1 MKSPTLCDRRP
12 ASIAHACALTFF
24 LSGSLPYSTA
34 LAQSSTGAALG
45 AGPASLPQVQVT
57 GSRISRAQAEGPAAV
72 TVLKSEDITRL
83 GFKSVGDALAS
94 LTENTG
100 FTQGEDFGNT
110 FTPAA
115 NAISLRGLGP
125 NHTLT
130 LVNGRRVADYPTA
143 YDGSVNFVNTAN
155 IPAALIDRIEVLSG
169 GASAIYGSDAIAG
182 VVNIILKKHV
192 DGTQLNLKLG
202 GTQRGG
208 GENARAQLTGG
219 LESGALQLVYGIELS
234 KRQPIWSRQR
244 DFMADTTLTGAAPAV
259 IFGRKDAT
267 SNKYITPEP
276 GACEA
281 AAGLFEGSVKS
292 FKAKSGFYCGS
303 GRGSPTYWTTQTGN
317 QSSNFAGILNYG
329 LNAHTELYAEA
340 LLGFTTTEN
349 NTRGPS
355 WTSLGGSKGYFVNG
369 STGKLETWSRRFAP
383 EEIGGAEAFN
393 RKWKDR
399 THNLVL
405 GVRGDLQGTSWSY
418 DLGFNTSGYKSKLN
432 RPRLLATVDSFFL
445 GSQQGVNA
453 DGVPIYKPDSARLFK
468 ALTPAEFAG
477 IASSN
482 QSDDRAWTHNFSATA
497 NGEVLQLPAGPLRA
511 AVLAEVG
518 SQGFENKADPRLGQG
533 LFYSTSEVA
542 NVSGDRTRWAL
553 GTELNAPLSRE
564 ITATLAGRYDSY
576 KFGGRQTGAF
586 TYNAGLEFRPTKEL
600 LLRAQHATSFRAPDM
615 NYIFTAESRGYYPS
629 STDYYRCALAGQP
642 VEKCDYA
649 DLQPGFFYVKNG
661 SKDLKSE
668 RGKSWTLGLVWSP
681 SSGFDASL
689 DLWKI
694 SISDLVT
701 DLSSDK
707 ILRDE
712 ADCRTGKQDI
722 SSPSCVDAIARVRR
736 NPVDAVLRPGEVK
749 EIVVNPINAAVQST
763 HGFDISARYGLT
775 TANAG
780 DYVFSAK
787 YTQVLS
793 YKYAQFDG
801 DATNNQVGTSKFT
814 DWPNKLITSVNWR
827 YGAFNTTLTGL
838 RNGKIVSAD
847 SKGWVSPKWIFNAS
861 SSYELSKSSSVT
873 LIVNNL
879 ANSIHRDDSGG
890 WPYYPVGYYLP
901 HGRQFWLEFNHVLGG

>member
-1 MKSPTLCDRRP
+1 MKSPTLFRSRP
-12 ASIAHACALTFF
+12 APLALAVFLAYGLPHAA
-24 LSGSLPYSTA
+24 A
-34 LAQSSTGAALG
+34 LAQTPAQPPATSTDT
-45 AGPASLPQVQVT
+45 LPQVQVT

-83 GFKSVGDALAS
+83 GFKNVGDALAS

-143 YDGSVNFVNTAN
+143 YEGSVNFVNTAN
-155 IPAALIDRIEVLSG
+155 IPAALIDRIEVLNG

-182 VVNIILKKHV
+182 VINIILKKQV
-192 DGTQLNLKLG
+192 DSTQLNLKLG

-219 LESGALQLVYGIELS
+219 LESGALSLVYAVELS

-244 DFMADTTLTGAAPAV
+244 EFMADTTLTGAAPTV
-259 IFGRKDAT
+259 IFGRKDAK
-267 SNKYITPEP
+267 SNKYITPDA
-276 GACEA
+276 GACEG
-281 AAGLFEGSVKS
+281 AAGLFDGSVKS
-292 FKAKSGFYCGS
+292 FTAKSGTYCGS
-303 GRGSPTYWTTQTGN
+303 GRGSPSFWTTQTGN
-317 QSSNFAGILNYG
+317 QSENFAGLLNYG
-329 LNAHTELYAEA
+329 LNAHTEFYAEA
-340 LLGFTTTEN
+340 LLGFTRTEN

-355 WTSLGGSKGYFVNG
+355 WTSLSASNGYFVNAN
-369 STGKLETWSRRFAP
+369 SGKLETWSRRFAP

-393 RKWKDR
+393 REWKDR
-399 THNLVL
+399 AHNLVL

-418 DLGFNTSGYKSKLN
+418 DLGLNSSGYKSKLN

-445 GSQQGVNA
+445 GAQQGVNA

-468 ALTPAEFAG
+468 ALTPAEYAS
-477 IASSN
+477 ISSSN
-482 QSDDRAWTHNFSATA
+482 QSDDRAWTRNFSATA

-533 LFYSTSEVA
+533 LFYATSEVA

-553 GTELNAPLSRE
+553 GTELNAPLTRE
-564 ITATLAGRYDSY
+564 LTGTLAGRYDSY
-576 KFGGRQTGAF
+576 KFAGRDTSAF
-586 TYNAGLEFRPTKEL
+586 TYNAGLEFRPSKEL
-600 LLRAQHATSFRAPDM
+600 LVRAQHATSFRAPDM
-615 NYIFTAESRGYYPS
+615 SYIFTAESRGYYAS
-629 STDYYRCALAGQP
+629 ANDYYRCALAGQALD
-642 VEKCDYA
+642 KCEFA
-649 DLQPGFFYVKNG
+649 GIQPNYVKNG

-668 RGKSWTLGLVWSP
+668 KGKSWGLGLVWSP
-681 SSGFDASL
+681 SSEFDASL

-712 ADCRTGKQDI
+712 ADCRTGKQNI
-722 SSPSCVDAIARVRR
+722 SSPTCVDAIARVRR
-736 NPVDAVLRPGEVK
+736 NPADAVLRPGEIK

-763 HGFDISARYGLT
+763 YGFDISSRYSLK
-775 TANAG
+775 TATAG
-780 DYVFSAK
+780 NFVFSAK
-787 YTQVLS
+787 YTQVQS
-793 YKYAQFDG
+793 YKYAQFEG
-801 DATNNQVGTSKFT
+801 DEASNQVGTRNFS

-827 YGAFNTTLTGL
+827 YGAFNTTLAGL
-838 RNGKIVSAD
+838 RNGKIVSSD
-847 SKGWVSPKWIFNAS
+847 GKGWISPKWSFNAS
-861 SSYELSKSSSVT
+861 SSYELNKSSSVT

-879 ANSIHRDDSGG
+879 ANSVRKDDSGG

-901 HGRQFWLEFNHVLGG
+901 HGRQFWLEFNHVLGK